1 MIEMV
6 IIADDLSGAADC
18 GIACTTAGYGTL
30 VVLGEREDELDCQVL
45 AIDAN
50 TRGGSSADA
59 AAESARLVRLHGTPD
74 RILFRK
80 LDSTLR
86 GHVAT
91 ELAAT
96 LAARRA
102 LGPAI
107 IVLAPAFPATGR
119 TTRDGVQLLDG
130 SPMEQTAIWQRE
142 RMQGRAYLPEMMASA
157 DLRSAVF
164 DLAAV
169 RDGRLAGAMTA
180 AARDAIDVLCC
191 DAESEDDLRRIA
203 QAGAALGRQV
213 IWAGSAG
220 LAGHVPTSMLPQLA
234 TGRSAG
240 GPVAAV
246 SGPVLFVI
254 GSLSAVSARQVAL
267 LAERPDVEH
276 LLVPPAALRA
286 GARTTRW
293 RDIERELDAALETG
307 HDVVVSLEA
316 EPDADPRDGL
326 VLCHA
331 LASLTAPHADRIG
344 ALVSAGGETARA
356 VLLAF
361 RAAGLRLCGEIEPG
375 VPLSLAEGWR
385 RLPVVTKA
393 GAFGSEQTFLRC
405 RALLHAGYD
414 PNCFRPEFLP

>member
-1 MIEMV
+1 MV

-18 GIACTTAGYGTL
+18 GIACTTAGYDTL
-30 VVLGEREDELDCQVL
+30 VVLGEREDEPECRVL
-45 AIDAN
+45 AVDAD
-50 TRGGSSADA
+50 TRGRSSVDA
-59 AAESARLVRLHGTPD
+59 GAESARLVRLHGTSD

-80 LDSTLR
+80 VDSTLR

-96 LAARRA
+96 LATRRT

-107 IVLAPAFPATGR
+107 VVLAPAFPATGR
-119 TTRDGVQLLDG
+119 TTREGIQLLNG
-130 SPMEQTAIWQRE
+130 IPLEQTDIWRRE
-142 RMQGRAYLPEMMASA
+142 RMQGRAFLPEMMASA
-157 DLRSAVF
+157 GLHSATT
-164 DLAAV
+164 DLATV
-169 RDGRLAGAMTA
+169 RGGRLAGAMAVAVTT
-180 AARDAIDVLCC
+180 AIDVLCC

-203 QAGAALGRQV
+203 QAGATLGRQV

-220 LAGHVPTSMLPQLA
+220 LARHVPDAMLEPRA
-234 TGRSAG
+234 IPCSAG
-240 GPVAAV
+240 APVPAV
-246 SGPVLFVI
+246 SGPILFVI
-254 GSLSAVSARQVAL
+254 GSLSTVSARQVAL
-267 LAERPDVEH
+267 LAECPDVEH
-276 LLVPPAALRA
+276 LLVPPAVLRA
-286 GARTTRW
+286 GAQTNRW
-293 RDIERELDAALETG
+293 REIEHALDAALATG
-307 HDVVVSLEA
+307 HDVVVSLGV

-331 LASLTAPHADRIG
+331 LASLTAPHASRIG

-385 RLPVVTKA
+385 HLPVVTKA

-405 RALLHAGYD
+405 RALLHAGYV
-414 PNCFRPEFLP
+414 PNRLRPESVP